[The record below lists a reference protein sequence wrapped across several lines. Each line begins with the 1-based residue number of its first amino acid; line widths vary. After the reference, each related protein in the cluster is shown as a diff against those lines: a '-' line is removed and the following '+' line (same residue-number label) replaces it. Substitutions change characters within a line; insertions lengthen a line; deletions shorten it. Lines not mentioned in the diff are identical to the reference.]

1 MEIQA
6 ARRRINLI
14 AAHFS
19 PTDDISVT
27 NVLPMNCSSSLNS
40 VLRRCDNRMFFAR
53 QGSVS
58 QANFMRQ
65 ATIEENCNSSLNSV
79 IQRCD
84 NRMFFAR
91 QGSVSQANFMRQA
104 TTKEINPA
112 ESGLPLKPSG
122 YKGSYNDSEAPLF
135 SRPVKKEPD
144 FANVAQP
151 VVQGCMLTVPEP
163 PKFAGPGKRTSG
175 GKKLHSKK
183 KIHTSESNGIE
194 WSPRMDVAESGCN
207 YVVTVEI
214 PGVNRHD
221 IRVEIDDQKL
231 TVQGRRSTQ
240 YWKVSGFS
248 NDSIS
253 AYHKQEILQGPYQVV
268 WPLPANVNKDS
279 VSAEFLDGFLQI
291 IIPKI

>member
-1 MEIQA
+1 
-6 ARRRINLI
+6 
-14 AAHFS
+14 
-19 PTDDISVT
+19 
-27 NVLPMNCSSSLNS
+27 
-40 VLRRCDNRMFFAR
+40 MFFAR

-58 QANFMRQ
+58 QANFMRQATIEENCSSEQ

-175 GKKLHSKK
+175 R
-183 KIHTSESNGIE
+183 IE

>member
-27 NVLPMNCSSSLNS
+27 KVLPMNCSSSLNS

-65 ATIEENCNSSLNSV
+65 ATIEENCSSEQATIEEKCNSNLNSV

-104 TTKEINPA
+104 TTEEINPA
-112 ESGLPLKPSG
+112 DSDLPLKPSG

-163 PKFAGPGKRTSG
+163 PKFAGPGRRTSG
-175 GKKLHSKK
+175 R
-183 KIHTSESNGIE
+183 IE

-214 PGVNRHD
+214 PGVNRHN
-221 IRVEIDDQKL
+221 IRVEVDDQKL

-240 YWKVSGFS
+240 YWKASGFS

>member
-1 MEIQA
+1 
-6 ARRRINLI
+6 
-14 AAHFS
+14 
-19 PTDDISVT
+19 
-27 NVLPMNCSSSLNS
+27 
-40 VLRRCDNRMFFAR
+40 
-53 QGSVS
+53 
-58 QANFMRQ
+58 MRQ

-104 TTKEINPA
+104 TT
-112 ESGLPLKPSG
+112 
-122 YKGSYNDSEAPLF
+122 
-135 SRPVKKEPD
+135 
-144 FANVAQP
+144 
-151 VVQGCMLTVPEP
+151 EP
-163 PKFAGPGKRTSG
+163 PKFAGPGRRTSG
-175 GKKLHSKK
+175 R
-183 KIHTSESNGIE
+183 IE
-194 WSPRMDVAESGCN
+194 WSPRMDVAESGCS

-214 PGVNRHD
+214 PSVNCHD

-240 YWKVSGFS
+240 YWKLSSFS

-279 VSAEFLDGFLQI
+279 VSAEFL
-291 IIPKI
+291 

>member
-19 PTDDISVT
+19 PIDDISVT

-65 ATIEENCNSSLNSV
+65 ATIEENCSSEQATIEENCNSSLNSV

-104 TTKEINPA
+104 TTEEINPA
-112 ESGLPLKPSG
+112 ESDLPLKPSG

-163 PKFAGPGKRTSG
+163 PKFAGPGRSTSG
-175 GKKLHSKK
+175 R
-183 KIHTSESNGIE
+183 IE
-194 WSPRMDVAESGCN
+194 WSPRMDVAELGCN

-221 IRVEIDDQKL
+221 IRVEVDDHKL

-268 WPLPANVNKDS
+268 WPLPANVNKDR

-291 IIPKI
+291 TIPKI

>member
-27 NVLPMNCSSSLNS
+27 KVLPMNCSSSLNS
-40 VLRRCDNRMFFAR
+40 VLRRRDNRMFFAR

-65 ATIEENCNSSLNSV
+65 ATIEENCSSEQATIEEKCNSNLNSV

-104 TTKEINPA
+104 TTEEINPA
-112 ESGLPLKPSG
+112 ESDLPLKPSG

-144 FANVAQP
+144 FANVAHP

-163 PKFAGPGKRTSG
+163 PKFAGPGRRT
-175 GKKLHSKK
+175 
-183 KIHTSESNGIE
+183 NGRIE

-207 YVVTVEI
+207 YVVTLEI

-221 IRVEIDDQKL
+221 IRVEVDDQKL

-240 YWKVSGFS
+240 YWKASGFS

>member
-40 VLRRCDNRMFFAR
+40 VPRRCDNRMFFAR

-58 QANFMRQ
+58 QANFMRQATIEENCSSEQ

-91 QGSVSQANFMRQA
+91 QGSVSQAKFMRQA
-104 TTKEINPA
+104 TTEEINPA
-112 ESGLPLKPSG
+112 ESDLPLKPSG

-151 VVQGCMLTVPEP
+151 VVQGCMLAVPEP
-163 PKFAGPGKRTSG
+163 PKFAGPGRRTSG
-175 GKKLHSKK
+175 R
-183 KIHTSESNGIE
+183 IE

-231 TVQGRRSTQ
+231 TVQGIRSTQ